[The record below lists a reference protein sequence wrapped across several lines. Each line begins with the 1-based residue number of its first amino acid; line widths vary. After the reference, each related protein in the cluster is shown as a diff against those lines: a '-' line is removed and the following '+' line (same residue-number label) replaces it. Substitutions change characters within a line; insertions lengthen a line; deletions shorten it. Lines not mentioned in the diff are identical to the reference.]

1 MPVDGD
7 VIYVNRTEDTSII
20 CSARGIPPPSI
31 RFLQGDQELNRTG
44 GESGAGLDL
53 ASRVQLGNDLSSLFM
68 GDGTFIVSRMLT
80 IFNVAEEDTGNFSC
94 EAFSTILE
102 LSLSLNDSSVFQLIV
117 QSELKP
123 ALKLCFWS
131 SPIMYCN
138 CVQWMVL
145 IATLTVSM
153 FQLFELMIFCVHPP
167 SFQL

>member
-7 VIYVNRTEDTSII
+7 VIYVNRTEDISII
-20 CSARGIPPPSI
+20 CSARGIPLPSI

-53 ASRVQLGNDLSSLFM
+53 ASRVQLGDDLSSLFM

-80 IFNVAEEDTGNFSC
+80 IFNVAGEDTRNFSC
-94 EAFSTILE
+94 EAFSTIPE

-123 ALKLCFWS
+123 ALQLCFWP

-138 CVQWMVL
+138 CVQ
-145 IATLTVSM
+145 
-153 FQLFELMIFCVHPP
+153 
-167 SFQL
+167 

>member
-1 MPVDGD
+1 MPVDED
-7 VIYVNRTEDTSII
+7 IFYVNRTEDTSII

-68 GDGTFIVSRMLT
+68 EDGTFIVSRMLT

-94 EAFSTILE
+94 EAFSTIPE

-123 ALKLCFWS
+123 ALQLCFWP

-138 CVQWMVL
+138 CVQ
-145 IATLTVSM
+145 
-153 FQLFELMIFCVHPP
+153 
-167 SFQL
+167 